1 VLTAVW
7 SDASSAVLRARAG
20 ADLGWFTPS
29 IALFTALFQDPGQ
42 PNDYRQ
48 DGGLRAW
55 GVAAQA
61 RFHTVG
67 RHQFIGGVGVGWGQ
81 LTALRAENGAGGFRG
96 NDAPYVQAFT
106 GYRAVLGRA
115 RLGFELTLD
124 GFNRVD
130 RLADFQSGIL
140 PSCAST
146 SRCPSGR
153 TLWLPGMAL
162 NFGVDLR

>member
-1 VLTAVW
+1 MSGGSPRRSGSSPRCFRIRANPTTTGRTADCARGAW
-7 SDASSAVLRARAG
+7 RRKRASIP
-20 ADLGWFTPS
+20 WE
-29 IALFTALFQDPGQ
+29 
-42 PNDYRQ
+42 
-48 DGGLRAW
+48 
-55 GVAAQA
+55 
-61 RFHTVG
+61 
-67 RHQFIGGVGVGWGQ
+67 RHQFIGGVVGWGQ
-81 LTALRAENGAGGFRG
+81 LTALQAENGAGGFRG